1 MQSISYYLL
10 FHIIFIWR
18 HQRKSLTHLQPQ
30 RHCEQYQLVQ
40 QSCLQAVKLLLG
52 HTWHLNCP
60 ETMES
65 FLDIAWVWSGKSVPG
80 AKTFCKWIPLW
91 LELVS
96 HISFIQWT
104 ISSAVPM
111 FHIQLW
117 HVSGMVNL
125 WSNNNYII
133 NWIVQVFEDKHK
145 DGIITEDCL
154 LLNCKKKKRIPC
166 CWGSV
171 Q

>member
-52 HTWHLNCP
+52 HTWQTWILQRQWSLFWTLR
-60 ETMES
+60 EYDQES
-65 FLDIAWVWSGKSVPG
+65 QCQEQKHIS
-80 AKTFCKWIPLW
+80 KWIPLW

-111 FHIQLW
+111 FYIQLW

-133 NWIVQVFEDKHK
+133 NWIVQVF
-145 DGIITEDCL
+145 
-154 LLNCKKKKRIPC
+154 
-166 CWGSV
+166 WGQAQRWYHHWRLFAS
-171 Q
+171 

>member
-52 HTWHLNCP
+52 HTWQTWILLSRDNGVFFGHCVSMIRKVSTRSKN
-60 ETMES
+60 
-65 FLDIAWVWSGKSVPG
+65 I
-80 AKTFCKWIPLW
+80 FCKWIPLW

-125 WSNNNYII
+125 WSNGNYII
-133 NWIVQVFEDKHK
+133 NWIVQVF
-145 DGIITEDCL
+145 
-154 LLNCKKKKRIPC
+154 
-166 CWGSV
+166 WGQAQRWYHHWRLFAS
-171 Q
+171 